1 MILTAL
7 LGNRACRQQS
17 SKTTIPLSTLEVLS
31 ASPAWPILEA
41 AWPVLKPA
49 WPVLKGIWPGLTL
62 YYLRELHYF
71 EGEIVLTPTIMLKE
85 KLMLTKRKY

>member
-1 MILTAL
+1 MILTPL

-31 ASPAWPILEA
+31 ASPAWPMLEA
-41 AWPVLKPA
+41 A

-71 EGEIVLTPTIMLKE
+71 EGEIVLTPTITLKE
-85 KLMLTKRKY
+85 KKENTRH